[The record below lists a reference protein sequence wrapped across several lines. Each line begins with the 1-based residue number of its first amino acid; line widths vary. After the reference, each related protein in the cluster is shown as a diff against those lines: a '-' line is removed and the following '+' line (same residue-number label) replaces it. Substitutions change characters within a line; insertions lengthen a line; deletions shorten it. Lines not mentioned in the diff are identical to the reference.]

1 MSLTL
6 EAIATKV
13 RARRPIHNLAGQV
26 IALTNQQAAVLRYM
40 CRDGLQH
47 KQIAHEL
54 GQSLNSIREISA
66 AIGKLAGCKTP
77 AQLGAWAAKQ
87 GIV

>member
-13 RARRPIHNLAGQV
+13 RARAPIKNIRGEP
-26 IALTNQQAAVLRYM
+26 IALNNQQASVLGYM

-54 GQSLNSIREISA
+54 GESLNAIREHSA
-66 AIGKLAGCKTP
+66 AVLKISGCKTQC
-77 AQLGAWAAKQ
+77 QLGAWAAKQ
-87 GIV
+87 GLV